1 MTFEEVIDSFR
12 ATYPD
17 YGDVTKPQHGHC
29 QSAARKFSLY
39 CVNAGYLKGFVPWAE
54 PHVYEFYTDQPENP
68 APEIYRNGS
77 RVHGIASLPDCYVD
91 WTARQYDPTL
101 PYPLILW
108 KKDLKRRKDDR

>member
-29 QSAARKFSLY
+29 QHAVRKFSLY
-39 CVNAGYLKGFVPWAE
+39 CFNA
-54 PHVYEFYTDQPENP
+54 HVYEFYTDQPENP

-108 KKDLKRRKDDR
+108 KKDLKRRKDDK